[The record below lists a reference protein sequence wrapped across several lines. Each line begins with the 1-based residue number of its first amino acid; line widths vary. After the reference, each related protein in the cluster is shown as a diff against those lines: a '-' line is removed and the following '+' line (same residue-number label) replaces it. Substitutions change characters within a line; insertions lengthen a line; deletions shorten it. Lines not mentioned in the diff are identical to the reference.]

1 MYCLAKCA
9 IRLVGRKKWGIGG
22 PGLIDVALIVV
33 LKPFFALYPRVSMS
47 SRK

>member
-33 LKPFFALYPRVSMS
+33 LKPFFCTVSKS
-47 SRK
+47 KHVI